1 MHLTGLDFLLWA
13 ASFVGQSALL
23 FVLWFRRRALAFP
36 FFTTYIASNV
46 VRTIALYLVLHLR
59 SRAAYFYTFWSLG
72 IVDTVL
78 QLCVVY
84 EISSRIF
91 RPTGSWAKDV
101 RGSCLWLAGLSIATA
116 AAISWL
122 ADPHTRFWMS
132 ALIIR
137 SNLFSA
143 VLMSELFVAMIALS
157 VGAGLAWKPHVVKIS
172 EGLGLY
178 SVVDFLIE
186 IGHSFFGVTQGTQTY
201 HDLSQMRIVVYI
213 ACVGYWIGSLW
224 RDAPPPRELS
234 DRMSRELSALQVL
247 VGSQLQSLR
256 SRRQS

>member
-13 ASFVGQSALL
+13 ASFAGQSALL
-23 FVLWFRRRALAFP
+23 FVLWFRRRASAFP
-36 FFTTYIASNV
+36 FFTTYVTSNV
-46 VRTIALYLVLHLR
+46 ARTIVLYLVLHFGAR
-59 SRAAYFYTFWSLG
+59 KTYFQTYWSLAV
-72 IVDTVL
+72 VDMLL

-91 RPTGSWAKDV
+91 RPSGSWAKDV
-101 RGSCLWLAGLSIATA
+101 RGSCMWLAGLSIATA
-116 AAISWL
+116 AALSWL
-122 ADPHTRFWMS
+122 ADPHTRFWTQT
-132 ALIIR
+132 LIIR
-137 SNLFSA
+137 GNLFSE
-143 VLMSELFVAMIALS
+143 VLMSELFVAMMALS

-178 SVVDFLIE
+178 SVIAFLIE

-213 ACVGYWIGSLW
+213 VCIGYWILTLW

>member
-13 ASFVGQSALL
+13 ASFGGQSALL
-23 FVLWFRRRALAFP
+23 FVLWFRRRASAFP
-36 FFTTYIASNV
+36 FFTTYITSNV
-46 VRTIALYLVLHLR
+46 VRTTALYLILR
-59 SRAAYFYTFWSLG
+59 FGTRAAYFYTFWSLG
-72 IVDTVL
+72 IVDMVL

-91 RPTGSWAKDV
+91 RPSGSWAEDV
-101 RGSCLWLAGLSIATA
+101 RGSCLGLAGLSIATA
-116 AAISWL
+116 AGISWL
-122 ADPHTRFWMS
+122 ADPHTWSWMQ

-137 SNLFSA
+137 GNLFSA

-186 IGHSFFGVTQGTQTY
+186 IGHSFFGVTRGSQTY
-201 HDLSQMRIVVYI
+201 HHLSQMRIVVYI
-213 ACVGYWIGSLW
+213 ACIGYWCITLW
-224 RDAPPPRELS
+224 RDEPPPRELS

-247 VGSQLQSLR
+247 VGSQLQGLR

>member
-13 ASFVGQSALL
+13 ASFAGQSALL
-23 FVLWFRRRALAFP
+23 FVLWFRRRASAFP
-36 FFTTYIASNV
+36 FFTTYITSNV
-46 VRTIALYLVLHLR
+46 VRTIVLYLVLHFGTK
-59 SRAAYFYTFWSLG
+59 ATYFYTFWSLG

-91 RPTGSWAKDV
+91 RPWGSWAKDV
-101 RGSCLWLAGLSIATA
+101 RGSGLSLVCLSLATA
-116 AAISWL
+116 AGLTWL
-122 ADPHTRFWMS
+122 AEPHTKLWTQ

-137 SNLFSA
+137 GNLFSA

-178 SVVDFLIE
+178 SVIDFLIE
-186 IGHSFFGVTQGTQTY
+186 IGHSYFGVSQGTQRY
-201 HDLSQMRIVVYI
+201 HDLSHIRIAVYI
-213 ACVGYWIGSLW
+213 ACVGYWIVTLW

-234 DRMSRELSALQVL
+234 ERMSKELSALHVL

-256 SRRQS
+256 SRRQ

>member
-23 FVLWFRRRALAFP
+23 FVLWFRRRAPAFP
-36 FFTTYIASNV
+36 FFTTYITSNV
-46 VRTIALYLVLHLR
+46 VRTVALYLVLHFGT
-59 SRAAYFYTFWSLG
+59 RAAYFYTFWSLG
-72 IVDTVL
+72 IVDAVL

-91 RPTGSWAKDV
+91 RPSGWWVRDV
-101 RGSCLWLAGLSIATA
+101 RGSGLWLVGVSIATA
-116 AAISWL
+116 AGLSWL
-122 ADPHTRFWMS
+122 ADPHTRFWTS

-137 SNLFSA
+137 GNLFSA

-178 SVVDFLIE
+178 SVIDFLIE

-201 HDLSQMRIVVYI
+201 HGLSQMRIVVYI
-213 ACVGYWIGSLW
+213 ACTGYWIVTLW

-234 DRMSRELSALQVL
+234 ERMSRELSALNVL